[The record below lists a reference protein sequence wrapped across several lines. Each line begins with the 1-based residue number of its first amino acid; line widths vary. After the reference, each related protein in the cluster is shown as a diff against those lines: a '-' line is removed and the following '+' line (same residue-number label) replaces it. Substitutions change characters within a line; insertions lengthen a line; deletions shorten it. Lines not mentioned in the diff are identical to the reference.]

1 MVYGADVVSI
11 AATTAG
17 VTGTITVPSGAHLRN
32 ITFACAPTAAV
43 AEVITIIELTW
54 ANSPTPLRFTPNMI
68 GVMAGTAVTSGTV
81 SLISDENCAIPL
93 DVVVTNATV
102 VTIKVTSAANLTVKL
117 GLEWD

>member
-17 VTGTITVPSGAHLRN
+17 VSGTITVPSGAHLRN
-32 ITFACAPTAAV
+32 ITLACSPSAAA
-43 AEVITIIELTW
+43 AEVVTVIELTW

-68 GVMAGTAVTSGTV
+68 GVAAGTAVTSGSV
-81 SLISDENCAIPL
+81 SILSDENGMIPL
-93 DVVVTNATV
+93 DVVVSNATV
-102 VTIKVTSAANLTVKL
+102 VTIKVMSTANLTVKL